1 MSVLGFEATAAFA
14 APDDDTSTSHG
25 MALYGEIDTGFGYLH
40 QPAGKSALRLTQGVI
55 DGSYIGLR
63 GSEPLGGGLR
73 AVFALEQGFSSTDGS
88 AINDHHKYLG
98 LVSERF
104 GAITVGYQYDSLF
117 DYFAPFTLTGNSG
130 GTAFSRPFDNDNA
143 NNSYLASNAIKYT
156 SPEIDGFTFGGKVAF
171 SNTAGGMARNRAF
184 SVGARYAIG
193 RFQIGGAYLQV
204 DGLGRN
210 ASGAYAA
217 QPLPL
222 MPTREGDS
230 IVPNYGN
237 ASAGRQ
243 RTFGIGIRYDIGEVT
258 TALAF
263 SRAVYTGVADADA
276 EGSAPAPSIGFTN
289 IEWSAG
295 YQANSALQLTAM
307 LAYTRAGKAY
317 WWQGGTQAIYTLS
330 PRTNVYIEWVGQR
343 ASAGQR
349 AILNGFDASSGR
361 HQWLLAT
368 GVRHDF

>member
-1 MSVLGFEATAAFA
+1 LGFEATAAFA
-14 APDDDTSTSHG
+14 APDDDTATSSS

-40 QPAGKSALRLTQGVI
+40 QPAGKASLRLTQGVI
-55 DGSYIGLR
+55 DGPYIGLR
-63 GSEPLGGGLR
+63 GSEPLGGGWR
-73 AVFALEQGFSSTDGS
+73 AVFALEHGFSSIDGT
-88 AINDHHKYLG
+88 AINDHHKYVG
-98 LVSERF
+98 LVSERY
-104 GAITVGYQYDSLF
+104 GAVTVGYQYDSLL

-156 SPEIDGFTFGGKVAF
+156 SPEIDGFTFGGKIAF
-171 SNTAGGMARNRAF
+171 SNTAAGMARNRAV
-184 SVGARYAIG
+184 SVGARYTIG
-193 RFQIGGAYLQV
+193 AFQIGAAYLRV
-204 DGLGRN
+204 DGLGRS

-222 MPTREGDS
+222 TPTREGGR
-230 IVPNYGN
+230 IVPNYGD
-237 ASAGRQ
+237 ATAGRQ
-243 RTFGIGIRYDIGEVT
+243 RTFGIGARYDIGDIT
-258 TALAF
+258 TALAY
-263 SRAVYTGVADADA
+263 SRAVYTGVADADD
-276 EGSAPAPSIGFTN
+276 GTPAPSIGFTN
-289 IEWSAG
+289 VEWSGG

-349 AILNGFDASSGR
+349 AILNGFDMSSGR